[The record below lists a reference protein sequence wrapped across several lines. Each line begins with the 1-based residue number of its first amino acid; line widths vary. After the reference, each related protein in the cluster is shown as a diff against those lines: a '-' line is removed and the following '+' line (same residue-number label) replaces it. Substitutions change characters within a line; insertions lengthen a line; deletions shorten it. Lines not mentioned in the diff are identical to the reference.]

1 MIKMNK
7 YIALVA
13 AMFLGGASNAAYLY
27 WQVDKTD
34 APAIVFQG
42 ARVVASDGSSSITLN
57 IVDDYGDTIDS
68 SAVAGGVGAAINLD
82 QLNDASAYSFYVEL
96 VNYNASTKTYDV
108 VGTSKANPA
117 TYTSLVESNF
127 IDAGGM
133 GLPITPAAVWH
144 GGTSYSVPEP
154 TSAMLVMF
162 GMGLLALKRKRV

>member
-1 MIKMNK
+1 MNK

-27 WQVDKTD
+27 WQVDETD

-42 ARVVASDGSSSITLN
+42 AQVVASDGSSSLTLSF
-57 IVDDYGDTIDS
+57 VDDNGETMPSGYS
-68 SAVAGGVGAAINLD
+68 VVAKGTQAAINLD
-82 QLNDASAYSFYVEL
+82 QLNNASAYSFYVEL
-96 VNYNASTKTYDV
+96 VNYNTSTKTYDV
-108 VGTSKANPA
+108 VGTSKASPA
-117 TYTSLVESNF
+117 TYTSLVDSNF
-127 IDAGGM
+127 IDVGGM

-144 GGTSYSVPEP
+144 GGTYSVPEP